1 MQQINQLFHGLKE
14 DNKRLAQE
22 IQNLNKAANEK
33 KETIQNQKEIIQQ

>member
-22 IQNLNKAANEK
+22 IQNLNKATNEK